1 MERLIDQ
8 DPTMQNIFNTFK
20 AHYLFALVWLVLLI
34 SGLLTYTQY
43 GISYDECA
51 QREIGYAFNNYV
63 FRNDTTFYHF
73 NDRDHGGIFEMAL
86 VGIEKNTQTRETRN
100 IFLQRHLISHLF
112 FLVSLIF
119 GYLLFLNLFKNKTIA
134 VVTMLALA
142 LHPRLYTH
150 SFFNTK
156 DMPFM
161 ALSIVALYFCF
172 QVLKNNKLSAYIALG
187 AVCGLASSIRLLGII
202 FPLLVIVFIGLKM
215 VLEKDL
221 KPIKGVLI
229 FMVFYLLFF
238 YLCFPTLWPHP
249 IKIFLEMYQSFALF
263 RWDAS
268 VLLNGEMIKATE
280 LPWYYLPEW
289 MAITTPIMLLLVGV
303 IGIVIYLKNC
313 FTKVD
318 ALYEKLF
325 LGFSLSLLVLPV
337 LMVIIKHSV
346 VYDDWR
352 HVYFIYPGFV
362 VFIGYTLLRIK
373 PVKFSHVLALLITIE
388 LLYTQIRL
396 FPHQYVYFNAFVPK
410 HDEYLRK
417 NFEFDYWGVS
427 NHEAIEQLLKY
438 DHSDTITV
446 QYHSV
451 IFNNWLLLTED
462 QQKRI
467 RVIDAEQHP
476 TYFITNYRLFPDGFP
491 QYELIYSKKVECSS
505 IHSIFKIPYK

>member
-1 MERLIDQ
+1 ML
-8 DPTMQNIFNTFK
+8 NTLK
-20 AHYLFALVWLVLLI
+20 NHYQFVLVWLVLLI
-34 SGLLTYTQY
+34 SGLLTYTNY
-43 GISYDECA
+43 GVSYDECA

-86 VGIEKNTQTRETRN
+86 VGIEKKTNTRETRN
-100 IFLQRHLISHLF
+100 IFFQRHLISHLF
-112 FLVSLIF
+112 FLVCLIF

-142 LHPRLYTH
+142 LHPRLYAH

-161 ALSIVALYFCF
+161 GLSIVALYLSYL
-172 QVLKNNKLSAYIALG
+172 VLKNNKMRTYIILG
-187 AVCGLASSIRLLGII
+187 IVCGLASSIRLLGII
-202 FPLLVIVFIGLKM
+202 FPLLVFVFVGFKMLMQRDIQPLKGL
-215 VLEKDL
+215 
-221 KPIKGVLI
+221 
-229 FMVFYLLFF
+229 MVFGVVFMLFF
-238 YLCFPTLWPHP
+238 YICFPTLWPHP

-289 MAITTPIMLLLVGV
+289 ISITTPITLLLVAI
-303 IGIVIYLKNC
+303 IGISIYFKNC
-313 FTKVD
+313 FNKKEELTNQ
-318 ALYEKLF
+318 LF
-325 LGFSLSLLVLPV
+325 LGLSLSLFLLPV

-352 HVYFIYPGFV
+352 HVYFIYPGLV
-362 VFIGYTLLRIK
+362 VFVGYALVRLQLIRLRHA
-373 PVKFSHVLALLITIE
+373 FALLITAE
-388 LLYTQIRL
+388 LIYTQVRL
-396 FPHQYVYFNAFVPK
+396 FPHQYVYFNAFIPK
-410 HDEYLRK
+410 HEEYLRK
-417 NFEFDYWGVS
+417 HFEFDYWGVS
-427 NHEAIEQLLKY
+427 NHEAIEQLLAY

-451 IFNNWLLLTED
+451 VFNNWLLLTED

-467 RVIDAEQHP
+467 KVIDADQHP
-476 TYFITNYRLFPDGFP
+476 QYFITNYRLAPQGFP
-491 QYELIYSKKVECSS
+491 EYQLLYSKKVEGSS
-505 IHSIFKIPYK
+505 IHSIFRIKQKKPE